1 MNLDPIRDA
10 ANEAT
15 SLFHALL
22 QSMPDTAGIWPGP
35 VVDDGS
41 GLLMPALAGAAAA
54 LTVAL
59 MLALYFQTGYRS
71 YRDMIRHGFT
81 AALGLS
87 LLAFVIY
94 DMRNAALA
102 HIARTSTTPA
112 TEFQLRWQKTMERA
126 RTLADEMGRTA
137 SRPSP
142 EAHQG

>member
-10 ANEAT
+10 ATEAT

-22 QSMPDTAGIWPGP
+22 QSMPDTSAIWSDRG
-35 VVDDGS
+35 VDDA

-59 MLALYFQTGYRS
+59 MLVLYFQTGYRS
-71 YRDMIRHGFT
+71 YRDMIRHGL
-81 AALGLS
+81 AAAFGLS
-87 LLAFVIY
+87 LLAFAAY

-102 HIARTSTTPA
+102 HLVKASVSPASEFDQRLRETT
-112 TEFQLRWQKTMERA
+112 ERA
-126 RTLADEMGRTA
+126 RVIAAEMERRSQGL
-137 SRPSP
+137 P